1 MNVNNNSLASILNE
15 QDGFGLQYSV
25 RCMHKDY
32 LTANVTVD
40 FAELWIGRSLA
51 KSASAKNWLGNF
63 EGRPKLAS
71 EVFEVVRRVAETR
84 RPQAINGLLY
94 ELRSF
99 WRYLEAYEKCF
110 EGEEDF
116 ARIDSLEKIDTLHGI
131 RWLAPLDKQWDA
143 ARPEKYRSIY
153 SILQSSRR
161 AAGLPPL
168 YWPPAKNPDRINR
181 ADVPSRKQGITLIKI
196 LARRARLLWKRWDD
210 SDGMA
215 KAGRSLLDLSRE
227 ELFAGEVT
235 EEDLHTTYREIIR
248 ITDDPTPDL
257 SKVAKTLGFKLPLPR
272 WWPKKKPGHPRQGRA
287 VNIEDDLLPSLYP
300 TTEDLHCLASLF
312 MARSGWNPTTLFAL
326 NCAADEKWFRTY
338 GEDLIWLY
346 SYKERGGSWQDTVSP
361 KDHATH
367 CFQIVRRLLKR
378 TSALRNELRRN
389 SNKCKYPEIAGRT
402 PWLCANNS
410 KSIRVLSSHSLNAMR
425 SFLASVI
432 REHNL
437 GCSNDEVIPMFK
449 PSDFRDVFA
458 EAVHR
463 GGSYSVFLTQIA
475 LGHTT
480 SRSTRRYL
488 RSVAWRKES
497 EKDLNNLISNVLRQV
512 EAHRVIDFTVLRA
525 TMDGVSVTQEQI
537 DRLEAYRRR
546 RTYSGLGCKTPAD
559 PPEWIDPQHPHD
571 GKTFCVQGH
580 RCASC
585 PSAVVFKDSLPQ
597 LAKCFAEL
605 EWKRA
610 NVGDVRWYEST
621 ESMDMDVIEATLEQW
636 PAEEVSQALSIWR
649 GKISRGEHHVLIN
662 AAGIHS

>member
-1 MNVNNNSLASILNE
+1 MNNNSIGNISGEKKIL
-15 QDGFGLQYSV
+15 GLQYSV

-32 LTANVTVD
+32 LTAHVMVD
-40 FAELWIGRSLA
+40 FAELWIGSSLT

-63 EGRPKLAS
+63 EGRPKLAT
-71 EVFEVVRRVAETR
+71 EIFEVVKHVAETR
-84 RPQAINGLLY
+84 RPQAIRSLLH

-99 WRYLEAYEKCF
+99 WRYLEAYEKSF
-110 EGEEDF
+110 EGEEGL
-116 ARIDSLEKIDTLHGI
+116 AKIDRLEKIDTLHGI
-131 RWLAPLDKQWDA
+131 RWLTPLDKQWDA
-143 ARPEKYRSIY
+143 ARPEKYRSIH

-210 SDGMA
+210 SDEMA
-215 KAGRSLLDLSRE
+215 KTGRSLLGISRAQ
-227 ELFAGEVT
+227 LFAREVS
-235 EEDLHTTYREIIR
+235 EEDIHATYREIIR
-248 ITDDPTPDL
+248 ITNDPTPDL
-257 SKVAKTLGFKLPLPR
+257 STVAKVIGFKLPLPR
-272 WWPKKKPGHPRQGRA
+272 WWPKKKPGHPREGRA
-287 VNIEDDLLPSLYP
+287 VNIEDDLLPGLYP

-326 NCAADEKWFRTY
+326 NCTADEEWFRPY
-338 GEDLIWLY
+338 GDDLTWLY
-346 SYKERGGSWQDTVSP
+346 SYKERGGNWQDTVSP

-367 CFQIVRRLLKR
+367 CFQIVHRLLNR
-378 TSALRNELRRN
+378 TRALRDELRQH
-389 SNKCKYPEIAGRT
+389 SNKCKYPEIAERT
-402 PWLCANNS
+402 PWLCADNS

-425 SFLASVI
+425 SFLVAI
-432 REHNL
+432 IEGYNL
-437 GCSNDEVIPMFK
+437 GVSSDEVIPIFK

-463 GGSYSVFLTQIA
+463 GGNYSVFLTQIA
-475 LGHTT
+475 LGHTS

-497 EKDLNNLISNVLRQV
+497 EEDLNSLVSNVLHQV
-512 EAHRVIDFTVLRA
+512 EVHRVIDFTILRA
-525 TMDGVSVTQEQI
+525 TMDGLNVTQEQI
-537 DRLEAYRRR
+537 NRLEVYRNR
-546 RTYSGLGCKTPAD
+546 RTYSGLGCKTPTD

-571 GKTFCVQGH
+571 DKTFCAQGH

-585 PSAVVFKDSLPQ
+585 PRGVVFKDSLPQ
-597 LAKCFAEL
+597 LAKCLAEL

-610 NVGDVRWYEST
+610 NVGDVRWYESS

-636 PAEEVSQALSIWR
+636 PAEQVSQALSTWR
-649 GKISRGEHHVLIN
+649 VRISQGEHRVLIN
-662 AAGIHS
+662 AAGIH